1 MYTAGIRSGLI
12 EDSELASYTESK
24 NDRSRLADSQLST
37 QPFFDIKSD
46 YFAIAATAAE
56 PDFDTA
62 DRDVLTKRLSASW
75 SRLDSS
81 DFDYNRLKNAL
92 LLTELF
98 NRIDP
103 IAQLPQRTADV
114 HRWLVSHQI
123 TKPMAFRNGGGFSVT
138 EPILDSDRRATLAA
152 VGLMENYGVP
162 AELDLPKLR
171 SYLRPNVLYDFT
183 AYDYVPKKIAREK
196 LYQLSG
202 IAPMTVLD
210 YLQTDLLLWLAM
222 LLVLLLAYATY
233 SSPAQHSTAFEDPH

>member
-1 MYTAGIRSGLI
+1 
-12 EDSELASYTESK
+12 
-24 NDRSRLADSQLST
+24 
-37 QPFFDIKSD
+37 
-46 YFAIAATAAE
+46 
-56 PDFDTA
+56 
-62 DRDVLTKRLSASW
+62 
-75 SRLDSS
+75 
-81 DFDYNRLKNAL
+81 
-92 LLTELF
+92 
-98 NRIDP
+98 
-103 IAQLPQRTADV
+103 
-114 HRWLVSHQI
+114 
-123 TKPMAFRNGGGFSVT
+123 MAFRNGGGFSVT